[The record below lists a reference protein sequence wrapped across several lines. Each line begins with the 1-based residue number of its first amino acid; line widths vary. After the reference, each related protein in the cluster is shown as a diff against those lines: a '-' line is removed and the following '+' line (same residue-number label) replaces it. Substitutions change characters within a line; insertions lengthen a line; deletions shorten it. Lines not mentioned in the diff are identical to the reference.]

1 MNNYYSNN
9 IKRLKQ
15 IAILWGITVICLLF
29 SVGYLIS
36 NSRINSSI
44 LSLLPKEQANHVP
57 TELING
63 FQDRL
68 DKQLVWLIKP
78 ANPDNLEPIKWWYQ
92 QLKKHPIFSQINGYF
107 DEQFQQNWGK
117 FAYKYRYQ
125 LMDKKTIK
133 RLETH
138 KQFAW
143 IQSQIYSPFSGISAT
158 ELNKDPLLLTRA
170 SQLSQLS
177 NTGNLTIK
185 NNWLT
190 GQDKQGNVW
199 YMIHAQLKGSSFDI
213 NKSHQIVTELEALAQ
228 QLQKNYPGT
237 EILKRGVIFYSDNAS
252 IEAKKDISTISGL
265 SIIGIIILIIAI
277 FRSVTPIL
285 LSLLSILIG
294 IICGLAAVLMIFG
307 EIHVMTLVMSTSV
320 IGITI
325 DYSLHYLTERLL
337 HGNHESSYDSLKKLI
352 STLAIALCTS
362 FIAYLILLIAPFP
375 GLKQLS
381 IFAVFGLL
389 GAFLTVTCWYPF
401 LIKKLP
407 VRENVG
413 ASFFTFWLKPWENK
427 NVQWITVLLAIVF
440 IGYGAYNLKIDDDIS
455 KLQALPI
462 DLQKE
467 EQDIINITH
476 QSSDQKWFIV
486 FGDTAEQTLQRLE
499 SFLPK
504 LEQAKQK
511 GVFQQYQSINLPSI
525 KQQQH
530 NVALVEKYMPEIVSS
545 LQQMGI
551 NIRLPSTENTNVFI
565 TPEMWV
571 KSEISQGQNLLWLSL
586 PNGKSAT
593 LIPIGNIKR
602 INDIRTLSH
611 VDNGVYWLD
620 RHTEF
625 NTMFTNYR
633 VYLSQLMAGAII
645 IICVCFIFYNR
656 KYGLITALKSTLPT
670 LLSVGVALS
679 VHGIIHQPL
688 NLFSM
693 LALILVIG
701 IGIDY
706 SLFLGNVKSQTKSA
720 LLAVTMAALT
730 TLLSFGLLII
740 SHTNAIKG
748 FGIVLTS
755 GIFAAFL
762 FAPLAVKNT
771 KIIKKSTRH

>member
-1 MNNYYSNN
+1 MNNCYSNKI
-9 IKRLKQ
+9 IKLKHK
-15 IAILWGITVICLLF
+15 AILWVITVICLLLAAC
-29 SVGYLIS
+29 YLIS
-36 NSRINSSI
+36 NSKLNSSV
-44 LSLLPKEQANHVP
+44 LSLLPKEQTNHVP

-78 ANPDNLEPIKWWYQ
+78 TNPNNLEPVNWWYHHLQ
-92 QLKKHPIFSQINGYF
+92 KLSIFNQINGHF
-107 DEQFQQNWGK
+107 DDQFQKNWGE

-125 LMDKKTIK
+125 LMDENTIE
-133 RLETH
+133 RLKTH
-138 KQFAW
+138 KHFAW

-170 SQLSQLS
+170 SQLKQLS

-199 YMIHAQLKGSSFDI
+199 YMIYAQLNGSSFDL
-213 NKSHQIVTELEALAQ
+213 NQSHQIVTALETLSE
-228 QLQKNYPGT
+228 QLKTNYPGT
-237 EILKRGVIFYSDNAS
+237 EILKRGVLFYSDNAS
-252 IEAKKDISTISGL
+252 IEAKKDISTIGSL
-265 SIIGIIILIIAI
+265 SIIGIIVLIIAV
-277 FRSVTPIL
+277 FRSITPIL

-294 IICGLAAVLMIFG
+294 IVCGLVAVLMIFG

-337 HGNHESSYDSLKKLI
+337 HGNNESPYVSLKKLI
-352 STLAIALCTS
+352 STLTIALCTS
-362 FIAYLILLIAPFP
+362 FIAYLILLIAPFS

-381 IFAVFGLL
+381 IFAVFGLI

-401 LIKKLP
+401 LVKKIP
-407 VRENVG
+407 VRQNVG
-413 ASFFTFWLKPWENK
+413 HRFFTFWLKLWKNK
-427 NVQWITVLLAIVF
+427 NMQWITLSVAIVF
-440 IGYGAYNLKIDDDIS
+440 ISYGFNNLEIDDDIS
-455 KLQALPI
+455 KLQALPADI
-462 DLQKE
+462 QKE

-504 LEQAKQK
+504 LEQAKQR
-511 GVFQQYQSINLPSI
+511 GVFQQYQTITLPSI
-525 KQQQH
+525 EKQQH
-530 NVALVEKYMPEIVSS
+530 NIALINKYTPEILSS
-545 LQQMGI
+545 LKQIGI
-551 NIRLPSTENTNVFI
+551 NVKVPDTEDSNSFI
-565 TPEMWV
+565 TPEIWV

-593 LIPIGNIKR
+593 LIPIGNVKQLSE
-602 INDIRTLSH
+602 INALSQIN
-611 VDNGVYWLD
+611 NGIYWLD

-625 NTMFTNYR
+625 NNMFTNYR
-633 VYLSQLMAGAII
+633 IHLSQLITGAVIV
-645 IICVCFIFYNR
+645 ICICFIFYNR

-670 LLSVGVALS
+670 LLSIGVALS

-706 SLFLGNVKSQTKSA
+706 SLFLGNYKCQTKSA

-740 SHTNAIKG
+740 SHTNAIMC

-755 GIFAAFL
+755 GIFAAFI
-762 FAPLAVKNT
+762 FAPLAIKNT
-771 KIIKKSTRH
+771 

>member
-1 MNNYYSNN
+1 MNNCYSNK
-9 IKRLKQ
+9 ITKLKHK
-15 IAILWGITVICLLF
+15 AILWGITVICLL
-29 SVGYLIS
+29 VVACHLIS
-36 NSRINSSI
+36 NSKFNSSV
-44 LSLLPKEQANHVP
+44 LSLLPKEQTNHVP
-57 TELING
+57 IEIING

-78 ANPDNLEPIKWWYQ
+78 ANSNNLEPVNWWYQ
-92 QLKKHPIFSQINGYF
+92 QLQKDPNFNQVNGHF
-107 DEQFQQNWGK
+107 DEQFQQNWGQ

-125 LMDKKTIK
+125 LIDVNTIE

-143 IQSQIYSPFSGISAT
+143 VQSQIYSPFSGVSAT

-170 SQLSQLS
+170 SQLSRLS
-177 NTGNLTIK
+177 NTGNLTIQ

-190 GQDKQGNVW
+190 GKDKQGNVW
-199 YMIHAQLKGSSFDI
+199 YMIYAQLNGSSFDL
-213 NKSHQIVTELEALAQ
+213 NQSHKIVTELETLTE
-228 QLQKNYPGT
+228 QLKTNYPGT
-237 EILKRGVIFYSDNAS
+237 EILKRGVLFYSDNAS
-252 IEAKKDISTISGL
+252 IEAKKDISRIGSL
-265 SIIGIIILIIAI
+265 SIIGIIVLIIAV
-277 FRSVTPIL
+277 FRSITPIL

-294 IICGLAAVLMIFG
+294 IICGLVAVLMVFG

-337 HGNHESSYDSLKKLI
+337 NGNNESPYASLKKLI
-352 STLAIALCTS
+352 STLTIALCTS
-362 FIAYLILLIAPFP
+362 FIAYLVLLIAPFP

-381 IFAVFGLL
+381 IFAVFGLI

-401 LIKKLP
+401 LVKNLP
-407 VRENVG
+407 VRQNIG
-413 ASFFTFWLKPWENK
+413 HRFSTFWLKLWENK
-427 NVQWITVLLAIVF
+427 KMQWITLSIAIVF
-440 IGYGAYNLKIDDDIS
+440 IGYGFNNLKVDDDIS
-455 KLQALPI
+455 KLQVLPA

-504 LEQAKQK
+504 LEQAKQH
-511 GVFQQYQSINLPSI
+511 GIFQQYQTINLPSI
-525 KQQQH
+525 KKQQY
-530 NVALVEKYMPEIVSS
+530 NIALINKLAPEVVSS
-545 LQQMGI
+545 LQQIGVNVKI
-551 NIRLPSTENTNVFI
+551 PNIEDSNDFI
-565 TPEMWV
+565 TPEMWL

-593 LIPIGNIKR
+593 LIPIGNV
-602 INDIRTLSH
+602 NQLSDISALSQ
-611 VDNGVYWLD
+611 VDNGIHWLD

-633 VYLSQLMAGAII
+633 IHLSQLIASAVI
-645 IICVCFIFYNR
+645 IICICFIFYNR
-656 KYGLITALKSTLPT
+656 KYGVIIALKSTLPT
-670 LLSVGVALS
+670 LLSIGVALS
-679 VHGIIHQPL
+679 VHGIIRQPL

-706 SLFLGNVKSQTKSA
+706 SLFLGNHKSQTNSA

-740 SHTNAIKG
+740 SNTNAIMG

-755 GIFAAFL
+755 GIFTAFI
-762 FAPLAVKNT
+762 FAPLA
-771 KIIKKSTRH
+771 IKQTNIT